1 MALARDFGG
10 VGARAQ
16 RKYCLR
22 GKRRCGARG
31 RCRAEVLSRSPGV
44 FDRSSPPNSRVTRI
58 RREDF
63 IDVVILASKSYFSKI
78 PGNGNAIGK

>member
-31 RCRAEVLSRSPGV
+31 RCRSCRDHLGCLIDPHLRS
-44 FDRSSPPNSRVTRI
+44 NSRVTHI